1 MNGLQEE
8 TKKTLS
14 SIIDKMLLETS
25 SKAAEISLF
34 KLLNYNRSI
43 TSELFSQNI
52 EEYLY
57 FMVTQRVTTYFTTG
71 LKNAIGQF
79 SETLIKA
86 QDGQIL
92 KNPEPYDLKFKLKNG
107 EEYWLD
113 IKSINDPYFSNGQYI
128 KERQE
133 KSDKKGAK
141 YRLFIYD
148 DENQYDGD
156 YYLNGNDFWELMAG
170 FEHARP
176 EIFKLVNGSANKFST
191 SSIIKDTHNR
201 LLREWRMQE

>member
-8 TKKTLS
+8 TKKTFL
-14 SIIDKMLLETS
+14 SIIDELLLDTS

-43 TSELFSQNI
+43 TTELFSQNI

-57 FMVTQRVTTYFTTG
+57 FMVTQRVTASFTTG
-71 LKNAIGQF
+71 LKNAIKKF

-86 QDGQIL
+86 QDGQII
-92 KNPEPYDLKFKLKNG
+92 KNPKPYDLKFKLKNG

-113 IKSINDPYFSNGQYI
+113 IKSINDPYSSNEQYI
-128 KERQE
+128 KEQKE
-133 KSDKKGAK
+133 KADNNGSK
-141 YRLFIYD
+141 YRLYIYD

-156 YYLNGNDFWELMAG
+156 YHLNGNDFWELLAG
-170 FEHARP
+170 FENARP
-176 EIFKLVNGSANKFST
+176 EIFKLINGSANKFST
-191 SSIIKDTHNR
+191 STIIKETHNR